1 MDIFDGEFFKGA
13 VDGINNI
20 LKGFNK
26 LGKAATAINLF
37 SLIIG
42 TKAVANSFID
52 NFVGKFVSGFS
63 QIT

>member
-37 SLIIG
+37 SLIILFF
-42 TKAVANSFID
+42 FI
-52 NFVGKFVSGFS
+52 S
-63 QIT
+63 ITITPI